1 MNEIKAV
8 VIPAAFAVLGSRV
21 VGGFTAGK
29 GSLWELVGAVAGA
42 AVGLWA
48 HKKIL

>member
-8 VIPAAFAVLGSRV
+8 AIPAAFAVLGSRV
-21 VGGFTAGK
+21 VAGFVAGK
-29 GSLWELVGAVAGA
+29 GSLWELVGAVGGA
-42 AVGLWA
+42 ALGLYA